1 MLLLGRLHL
10 LPRLLIRH
18 LQTGPLAPT
27 LRALLASLLTYLLAF
42 SYCSH
47 TFWRDPHSA
56 FFRSERVYDLHYSLL
71 QRSRAQ
77 EFLGAANTTIEDAD
91 ATGAGGKRT
100 FKLAG
105 AEPVLCAAF
114 VTVARETNYFAE
126 AVGSMLEGL
135 TDQERE
141 QLYLFVLFADT
152 QSDKH
157 PSWQE
162 PWLRRVVDAAEPY
175 KISDA
180 DLARVREAEE
190 KRNYYVKGVL

>member
-1 MLLLGRLHL
+1 M
-10 LPRLLIRH
+10 
-18 LQTGPLAPT
+18 
-27 LRALLASLLTYLLAF
+27 
-42 SYCSH
+42 
-47 TFWRDPHSA
+47 
-56 FFRSERVYDLHYSLL
+56 
-71 QRSRAQ
+71 
-77 EFLGAANTTIEDAD
+77 
-91 ATGAGGKRT
+91 GGKRT

-105 AEPVLCAAF
+105 AEPALCTAF

-135 TDQERE
+135 TDRERE

-152 QSDKH
+152 QPDKH

-162 PWLRRVVDAAEPY
+162 PWLRRVADAAEPY